1 MSTIKVL
8 YFADLK
14 EQIGHG
20 AETIAIPG
28 NERWTVAM
36 LREHLVSLGQG
47 RDCLATRKNL
57 KAAVNHQLTTFDSHI
72 SPGSEVAFFP
82 PVTGG

>member
-8 YFADLK
+8 YFAGLK

-20 AETIAIPG
+20 AEAITIPG

-47 RDCLATRKNL
+47 RDCLANQKNL
-57 KAAVNHQLTTFDSHI
+57 KSAINQELSTFDCLV
-72 SPGSEVAFFP
+72 SPGC
-82 PVTGG
+82 